1 MDEILK
7 LLNTANGISASLSA
21 IVPEIEAAYNAIK
34 GTLGSHD
41 DAAVRQQIDALH
53 VQISNNRAALDALRD
68 PPAPVAPVVEKA
80 KAGA

>member
-7 LLNTANGISASLSA
+7 LLNTANGISASLSV
-21 IVPEIEAAYNAIK
+21 IVPEIEAAYNTIK